1 MFSFISTTR
10 EYFVNCKMEL
20 KCMQVREMP
29 DEQLNSNYKQGKNP
43 GHLPGHAGL
52 LLSNQ

>member
-10 EYFVNCKMEL
+10 EYSVNCKMEL

-29 DEQLNSNYKQGKNP
+29 DEQLNSNYRFNEKS
-43 GHLPGHAGL
+43 
-52 LLSNQ
+52 LSY